1 MRILLLLFVLGCGA
15 SGVASDLVKWNQGVI
30 VMPDGKVHQGELAFQ
45 VSEIV
50 LFRVAGEVTVFPA
63 NKIRSFRYYDP
74 EQNINRKFVSRTSSL
89 KRTSSFYEVVV
100 LGEVSVMRR
109 FNQHVIT
116 SRKKSDLDDYD
127 YFVCLQENLV
137 PLKQFRNKL
146 YPNLLTSSSQIEMQ
160 IKANHLNPN
169 RQGDAIQII
178 QLYNKATSAET
189 LVAGI

>member
-1 MRILLLLFVLGCGA
+1 M
-15 SGVASDLVKWNQGVI
+15 ASDLVKWNQGVI
-30 VMPDGKVHQGELAFQ
+30 VMPDGKVRQGELAFQ

-116 SRKKSDLDDYD
+116 SREKSDLDDYD

-137 PLKQFRNKL
+137 PLKQFRNKV